1 MLFVLINY
9 IVCYIGDLMI
19 IGFIF
24 FGWMIFQGNKID
36 KIDLYSKIVEIA
48 GIFRDYVK
56 VRNGGF

>member
-1 MLFVLINY
+1 
-9 IVCYIGDLMI
+9 MI

-36 KIDLYSKIVEIA
+36 KIDLYSKIVEIV